1 MAFGNGGTNDKGEP
15 VPLQGN
21 EQALKNELLQ
31 KDIDGFA
38 FMEPAKVRYTCT
50 LGESELA
57 GETINEL
64 ALVDEA
70 GKFIQLIY
78 RFVEQVGM
86 GAVCCF
92 KASRFLDVHLV
103 SAPLINVVDFKDEL
117 DVAVFLLVCHRSDR
131 CEFSGFI
138 DKSKLACSCR

>member
-1 MAFGNGGTNDKGEP
+1 MRDSKWQKHGLRAARLTKITKMAFGNGGTNDKGEP

-57 GETINEL
+57 GETINE
-64 ALVDEA
+64 A
-70 GKFIQLIY
+70 
-78 RFVEQVGM
+78 R
-86 GAVCCF
+86 
-92 KASRFLDVHLV
+92 
-103 SAPLINVVDFKDEL
+103 P
-117 DVAVFLLVCHRSDR
+117 
-131 CEFSGFI
+131 
-138 DKSKLACSCR
+138 CR